1 MSLDFKPG
9 NPSSTPRGGG
19 GVTIAI
25 FLGFFFK
32 MKQKKIDFARFE
44 VYFFWNEMNYEIE
57 SNSFLPSV
65 DLFSE
70 SGPLIPSI
78 EAARAGVCTGVC
90 NGVCAGVSFGCC
102 L

>member
-9 NPSSTPRGGG
+9 NPSSTPQGGSE
-19 GVTIAI
+19 VTIVI

-57 SNSFLPSV
+57 SDSKPSV

-78 EAARAGVCTGVC
+78 EDARAGSCTGVC
-90 NGVCAGVSFGCC
+90 PGVCAGVSFGCRS
-102 L
+102 